1 MKNFRFILATLL
13 LFGFSAPLSFT
24 ARPIGNEWANYYFP
38 DAPGSY
44 WVYENQNGDEL
55 TRYAIAPEEIDGEFY
70 RIFEYDPALEDWADF
85 EHYVHPYFYQVGAD
99 WVAFFVGTEIE
110 NALKAATMKQ
120 MEEAIVLM
128 RQALQ
133 EQMPAE
139 LNITFDLD
147 YDVEV
152 ESQDYFYFLP
162 TPATFDE
169 EWTAIEINVVLTMT
183 IDIQGMPIEIPGGST
198 QTVKTYTT
206 LTESGNVTGTETVE
220 TEAGTFEDCL
230 VIEYRTDASTET
242 AMSVEVPQQ
251 PQGPQEQQDV
261 TLTTLWLAPNVGIVK
276 FEHQHEASAE
286 NEEMGLATPED
297 QTLELVSYE
306 IKSSSSETE

>member
-13 LFGFSAPLSFT
+13 LFGFSATLM
-24 ARPIGNEWANYYFP
+24 GNEWANYYFP

-44 WVYENQNGDEL
+44 WVYEDQNGDEL
-55 TRYAIAPEEIDGEFY
+55 TREVKEPEEIDGEFY
-70 RIFEYDPALEDWADF
+70 RIFGYDPDLENWADF
-85 EHYVHPYFYQVGAD
+85 EHYIHPYFYQVGAD

-110 NALKAATMKQ
+110 NSLKAATMQQ

-128 RQALQ
+128 RQALM
-133 EQMPAE
+133 EQMPPE

-152 ESQDYFYFLP
+152 DSQDYFYFLP
-162 TPATFDE
+162 TPATFGE

-183 IDIQGMPIEIPGGST
+183 IDIKGMPIEIPGGST

-206 LTESGNVTGTETVE
+206 LVESGNVTGTETVE

-242 AMSVEVPQQ
+242 VMSVEVPQN
-251 PQGPQEQQDV
+251 PGPQDQQDV
-261 TLTTLWLAPNVGIVK
+261 TLTTVWLAPNVGIVK
-276 FEHQHEASAE
+276 FEHQHQASPE
-286 NEEMGLATPED
+286 NEELGMAVPED
-297 QTLELVSYE
+297 QTLELVSYQ
-306 IKSSSSETE
+306 IVSSGSEDE

>member
-1 MKNFRFILATLL
+1 MEEPPILKNFRFILATLL
-13 LFGFSAPLSFT
+13 LFALST
-24 ARPIGNEWANYYFP
+24 TLMGNEWANYYFP

-44 WVYENQNGDEL
+44 WVYEDQNGDEL
-55 TRYAIAPEEIDGEFY
+55 TRDAIEPEEIDGEFY
-70 RIFEYDPALEDWADF
+70 RAFSYDPALEDWADF
-85 EHYVHPYFYQVGAD
+85 EHYVQPYFYQVGAD

-110 NALKAATMKQ
+110 NALKAATMEQ

-128 RQALQ
+128 RQALM
-133 EQMPAE
+133 EQMPPE

-147 YDVEV
+147 YDIEV

-162 TPATFDE
+162 TPATFGE
-169 EWTAIEINVVLTMT
+169 EWTAIEINIVLTMT

-206 LTESGNVTGTETVE
+206 LVESGNVTGTETVE

-242 AMSVEVPQQ
+242 VMSVEVPQQ
-251 PQGPQEQQDV
+251 PGPQDQQDV
-261 TLTTLWLAPNVGIVK
+261 TLTTIWLAPNVGIVK

-286 NEEMGLATPED
+286 NEELGMATPED
-297 QTLELVSYE
+297 QTLELISYE
-306 IKSSSSETE
+306 IKSSSSEGE

>member
-13 LFGFSAPLSFT
+13 LFGFSATLM
-24 ARPIGNEWANYYFP
+24 GNEWANYYFP
-38 DAPGSY
+38 DASGSY
-44 WVYENQNGDEL
+44 WVYEDQNGDEL
-55 TRYAIAPEEIDGEFY
+55 TRYAIEPEEIDGEFY
-70 RIFEYDPALEDWADF
+70 RTFEYAPRLEDWADF
-85 EHYVHPYFYQVGAD
+85 EHYIRPYSYQVGTD

-110 NALKAATMKQ
+110 NALKAATMQQ

-128 RQALQ
+128 RQALM
-133 EQMPAE
+133 EQMPPE

-152 ESQDYFYFLP
+152 DSQDYFYFLP
-162 TPATFDE
+162 TPATFGE

-206 LTESGNVTGTETVE
+206 LVESGNVTGTETVE

-242 AMSVEVPQQ
+242 VMSVEVPQN
-251 PQGPQEQQDV
+251 PGPQDQQDV
-261 TLTTLWLAPNVGIVK
+261 TLTTVWLAPNVGIVK
-276 FEHQHEASAE
+276 FEHQHQASPE
-286 NEEMGLATPED
+286 NEELGMEVPED
-297 QTLELVSYE
+297 QTLELISYE
-306 IKSSSSETE
+306 IRSSSSEDESTTSP

>member
-1 MKNFRFILATLL
+1 MKNFRSILVTLL
-13 LFGFSAPLSFT
+13 LFGFSTTLIGKTPL
-24 ARPIGNEWANYYFP
+24 GNEWANYYFP
-38 DAPGSY
+38 DAPSSY
-44 WVYENQNGDEL
+44 WVYEDQNGDEL
-55 TRYAIAPEEIDGEFY
+55 TRYAIEPEEIDGEFY
-70 RIFEYDPALEDWADF
+70 RAFSYDPALEDWADF

-110 NALKAATMKQ
+110 NALKAATMQQ
-120 MEEAIVLM
+120 MEEAMVMM

-133 EQMPAE
+133 EQMPE
-139 LNITFDLD
+139 GLNITFDLD

-152 ESQDYFYFLP
+152 DSQDYFYFLP
-162 TPATFDE
+162 TPATFGE
-169 EWTAIEINVVLTMT
+169 EWTAIEINIVLTMT
-183 IDIQGMPIEIPGGST
+183 IDFQGLPMEIPGGSA

-206 LTESGNVTGTETVE
+206 LVESGNVTGTETVE

-251 PQGPQEQQDV
+251 PGLQEQQDV

-276 FEHQHEASAE
+276 FEHQHEASEE
-286 NEEMGLATPED
+286 NEALGLETPED
-297 QTLELVSYE
+297 QTLELVRYE
-306 IKSSSSETE
+306 IISSGSENE

>member
-13 LFGFSAPLSFT
+13 LFGFSATLM
-24 ARPIGNEWANYYFP
+24 GNEWANYYFP
-38 DAPGSY
+38 DAPGNY
-44 WVYENQNGDEL
+44 WVYEDQNGDEL
-55 TRYAIAPEEIDGEFY
+55 TRYAIEPEEIDGEFY
-70 RIFEYDPALEDWADF
+70 RAFSYEPALEDWADF
-85 EHYVHPYFYQVGAD
+85 EHYIHPYFYQVGAD

-120 MEEAIVLM
+120 MEEAMVLM

-147 YDVEV
+147 YGVEV
-152 ESQDYFYFLP
+152 ESQDHFYFLP
-162 TPATFDE
+162 TPATFGE

-183 IDIQGMPIEIPGGST
+183 IDIQGMPVEIPGGST
-198 QTVKTYTT
+198 QTVTTYTT
-206 LTESGNVTGTETVE
+206 LVETGTVTGTETVE

-230 VIEYRTDASTET
+230 IIEYRTDASTET
-242 AMSVEVPQQ
+242 AMSVEVPQ

-261 TLTTLWLAPNVGIVK
+261 TLTTIWLAPNVGIVK
-276 FEHQHEASAE
+276 FEHQHQQVEE
-286 NEEMGLATPED
+286 NEAMGLEVPED
-297 QTLELVSYE
+297 QTLELISYE
-306 IKSSSSETE
+306 IKSSSSEGE

>member
-1 MKNFRFILATLL
+1 M
-13 LFGFSAPLSFT
+13 
-24 ARPIGNEWANYYFP
+24 AN
-38 DAPGSY
+38 S
-44 WVYENQNGDEL
+44 
-55 TRYAIAPEEIDGEFY
+55 IAPSS
-70 RIFEYDPALEDWADF
+70 YDPALEDWADF

-99 WVAFFVGTEIE
+99 WVAFFVGAEIE
-110 NALKAATMKQ
+110 NAIKAATMKQ
-120 MEEAIVLM
+120 MEDAIVMM

-139 LNITFDLD
+139 LNITLDLD

-206 LTESGNVTGTETVE
+206 LIESGNVTGTETVE

-242 AMSVEVPQQ
+242 AMSVEVPQG

-286 NEEMGLATPED
+286 NEEMGLVTPED
-297 QTLELVSYE
+297 QTLELVRYE
-306 IKSSSSETE
+306 IKSSSSENE

>member
-1 MKNFRFILATLL
+1 MKNFQCILATLL
-13 LFGFSAPLSFT
+13 LFGLSATLM
-24 ARPIGNEWANYYFP
+24 GNEWANYYFP

-55 TRYAIAPEEIDGEFY
+55 TRYAIEPEEIDGEFY
-70 RIFEYDPALEDWADF
+70 RAFSYDPALEDWADF

-99 WVAFFVGTEIE
+99 WVAFFVGAEIE

-120 MEEAIVLM
+120 MEEALVLI
-128 RQALQ
+128 RQTLQ
-133 EQMPAE
+133 EQMPDG

-162 TPATFDE
+162 TPATFGE

-183 IDIQGMPIEIPGGST
+183 IDLQGMPVEIPGGST

-206 LTESGNVTGTETVE
+206 LTETGNVTGTETVE

-230 VIEYRTDASTET
+230 VIEYRTDALTET
-242 AMSVEVPQQ
+242 ATSVEVPQ
-251 PQGPQEQQDV
+251 PEGPQEQQDV

-276 FEHQHEASAE
+276 FEHQHEASPE
-286 NEEMGLATPED
+286 NEEMGLAMPED
-297 QTLELVSYE
+297 QTLELISYE
-306 IKSSSSETE
+306 IKSSSSEAE